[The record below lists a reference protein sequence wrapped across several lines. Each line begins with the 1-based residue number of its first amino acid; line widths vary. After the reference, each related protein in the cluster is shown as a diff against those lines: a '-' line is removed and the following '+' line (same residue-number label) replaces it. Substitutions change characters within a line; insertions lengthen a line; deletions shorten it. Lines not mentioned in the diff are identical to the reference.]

1 MKNKLLDSRRK
12 CLETKREMKLSKVN
26 LGNVFRMKTIVRK
39 KFMEILDNEIK
50 YTWNSERVKND
61 KKI

>member
-26 LGNVFRMKTIVRK
+26 LGKVFRMKTIVRK